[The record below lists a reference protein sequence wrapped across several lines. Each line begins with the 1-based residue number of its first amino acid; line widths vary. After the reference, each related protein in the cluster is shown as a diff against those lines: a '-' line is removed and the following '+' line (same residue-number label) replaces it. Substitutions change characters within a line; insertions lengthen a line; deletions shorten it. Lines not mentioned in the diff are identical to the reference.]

1 MEVAMSQA
9 AGRGRNSRVLVVED
23 NEAQLRTL
31 TAILEEEG
39 FDTIGCSTAT
49 EALQHVGQEDIAVAI
64 VDLRL
69 PALSGTE
76 LLKRFQEL
84 GDNVPVVVHTAY
96 ASYESAKDAINHGAF
111 AYVEKACDPDEIVY
125 HVRRAFQQHLEQY
138 ADELENAVADRTREL
153 QEACEEL
160 GCEIDRREQA
170 AEALER
176 SESLLATILET
187 APAGIGLL
195 HDRVFQWVNIP
206 MLEMTGYREDEL
218 LGQNVQMLYETA
230 GEYER
235 VGRVKYARIRATGT
249 GEIDTQWRRK
259 DGTSI
264 HVHLQSTAIA
274 PADISAGVIFTAT
287 DITERK
293 QAEQALRV
301 SEEKYRSIFENSP
314 EMIVLIDAQG
324 TLLETNGRA
333 HEWLGYSNEDFRGK
347 HFSRLSCWS
356 EKDKARL
363 RDLLSRRIAGDQI
376 PPYELE
382 FIREDGSTLPCRVH
396 GTAVKNAAGN
406 APHVLMIVS
415 DVSVQKETEKALRG
429 ARDRA
434 QRYLDIARVMFVAL
448 DEEGN
453 ITLLNQRAGEIL
465 GCREEDLV
473 GKNWFDTCLPETIRN
488 TVFDVYRKLMAG
500 EIEPVE
506 YYENPVLTQQG
517 EQRLIAWRNTVL
529 HSDEGRIVG
538 TLSSGADITERRLAE
553 DQRRNLE
560 AELAHIGRVHTVGEM
575 AASLAHEINQPLY
588 AIANYVRG
596 TKRRVK
602 RGSVSLDQV
611 TEVMSSVSDEVD
623 RAAGIISHLR
633 EFVRKGQPRRT
644 AVDVKELV
652 EDVMRLLEPDIR
664 QNRIT
669 VHLRLDVR
677 APAVSAD
684 PVQIQQVAV
693 NLIRNAIDAMSEL
706 PASERILSL
715 AAKCTKEEAI
725 EIAVADTG
733 KGLSPDIADNVFEAF
748 FTTKDDGLG
757 IGLAISRTIVEAHG
771 GRLWTVPNRPQGAV
785 FCFTIPLQNG
795 KADDELAAYR
805 VSRG

>member
-49 EALQHVGQEDIAVAI
+49 EALQHAGQADIAVAI

-160 GCEIDRREQA
+160 GCEI
-170 AEALER
+170 
-176 SESLLATILET
+176 
-187 APAGIGLL
+187 
-195 HDRVFQWVNIP
+195 
-206 MLEMTGYREDEL
+206 
-218 LGQNVQMLYETA
+218 
-230 GEYER
+230 
-235 VGRVKYARIRATGT
+235 
-249 GEIDTQWRRK
+249 
-259 DGTSI
+259 
-264 HVHLQSTAIA
+264 
-274 PADISAGVIFTAT
+274 
-287 DITERK
+287 
-293 QAEQALRV
+293 
-301 SEEKYRSIFENSP
+301 
-314 EMIVLIDAQG
+314 
-324 TLLETNGRA
+324 
-333 HEWLGYSNEDFRGK
+333 
-347 HFSRLSCWS
+347 
-356 EKDKARL
+356 
-363 RDLLSRRIAGDQI
+363 
-376 PPYELE
+376 
-382 FIREDGSTLPCRVH
+382 
-396 GTAVKNAAGN
+396 
-406 APHVLMIVS
+406 
-415 DVSVQKETEKALRG
+415 
-429 ARDRA
+429 
-434 QRYLDIARVMFVAL
+434 
-448 DEEGN
+448 
-453 ITLLNQRAGEIL
+453 
-465 GCREEDLV
+465 
-473 GKNWFDTCLPETIRN
+473 
-488 TVFDVYRKLMAG
+488 
-500 EIEPVE
+500 EPVE
-506 YYENPVLTQQG
+506 YHENPVLTQQG

-529 HSDEGRIVG
+529 RSDEGRIVG

-553 DQRRNLE
+553 DQRRQLE

-575 AASLAHEINQPLY
+575 AAALAHEINQPLY

-602 RGSVSLDQV
+602 RGNVDLDQV

-633 EFVRKGQPRRT
+633 EFVRKGRPRRST
-644 AVDVKELV
+644 VDVKELV
-652 EDVMRLLEPDIR
+652 EDVMKLLEPDIR
-664 QNRIT
+664 QNQIT
-669 VHLRLDVR
+669 VHFKLDVQT
-677 APAVSAD
+677 PAVSAD